1 MELVRKL
8 EKAFRPRL
16 ILVKHFFKRLF
27 LNETVFFEEQ
37 MIQKIIGLIAILSIF
52 PAYIADSLLF
62 VYLLVPERGTAWVET
77 AFFTTLIMLLVG
89 LITLFEWEVIFL
101 DRQDYSNLG
110 PLPVRPL
117 MVFSAK
123 FISLIMFIGMFAVGI
138 NSLSSIVF
146 AMYLGQSRGYGLIS
160 AAVLLLV
167 HLVVM
172 LAAASFIF
180 FALALL
186 FGLFNILLRAKI
198 FQRLSEIIRFGLI
211 VAHIFIIYF
220 FVIDARWIQDKFTS
234 IQALKENPTNFMM
247 NFPPLWFTGLYR
259 VLMGSREVF
268 FRKLADRAFLAL
280 TIVIAAYFFITLISY
295 SRYLRKISPEGKKHR
310 RPSLLRKI
318 FEPFLNLT
326 ILRNQVERAVF
337 WFYHGVFSRSR
348 MHRNRIMSYLG
359 VGLGITMIMLAA
371 TGKYFWKYQ
380 SGNMLSLPLVL
391 NFFLLAGIKEASSL
405 PVNWSANW
413 VFMASEGSEK
423 WPYFSAFR
431 KSVFLFYLLPLYLS
445 LFVFYSFLWGWRKSG
460 FHCLYDLVFAVLLME
475 ILFFRQGKFPF
486 ACSYLPGKSQIH
498 YLWLVYLLS
507 FLAYI
512 FIPRWLEEDILS
524 GTVRLLIFLAVFF
537 LLFAGLWIYH
547 KIYFYPKQSLIYED
561 NPEPSVTE
569 LFHAV

>member
-1 MELVRKL
+1 
-8 EKAFRPRL
+8 
-16 ILVKHFFKRLF
+16 
-27 LNETVFFEEQ
+27 
-37 MIQKIIGLIAILSIF
+37 MIQKTIGLIAILSIF

-77 AFFTTLIMLLVG
+77 AFFTTLIMLLIG

-117 MVFSAK
+117 TVFSAK

-146 AMYLGQSRGYGLIS
+146 AMYLGQSRGYGLAS
-160 AAVLLLV
+160 AAMLLLV

-172 LAAASFIF
+172 LAAGSFIF
-180 FALALL
+180 FALALV

-198 FQRLSEIIRFGLI
+198 FQRLSEIIRLGLI

-220 FVIDARWIQDKFTS
+220 FVLDTTWIFKKFKD
-234 IQALKENPTNFMM
+234 IQALKENPTTFMM

-268 FRKLADRAFLAL
+268 FKKLAYKAVLAL
-280 TIVIAAYFFITLISY
+280 TIVIAAYFFITLVSY
-295 SRYLRKISPEGKKHR
+295 SRYLRKVLPEGKKHLWPSMLR
-310 RPSLLRKI
+310 RI
-318 FEPFLNLT
+318 AEPVLNLT

-359 VGLGITMIMLAA
+359 VGLGLTMIMLTA

-391 NFFLLAGIKEASSL
+391 TFFLLINIKDASSL

-413 VFMASEGSEK
+413 VFVTSEGPGK

-431 KSVFLFYLLPLYLS
+431 KVVFLFYLLPLYLS

-460 FHCLYDLVFAVLLME
+460 LHCLYDLVFAVFFDGNTFLPAAQ
-475 ILFFRQGKFPF
+475 ISFCLF
-486 ACSYLPGKSQIH
+486 LPAREKP
-498 YLWLVYLLS
+498 
-507 FLAYI
+507 A
-512 FIPRWLEEDILS
+512 
-524 GTVRLLIFLAVFF
+524 A
-537 LLFAGLWIYH
+537 
-547 KIYFYPKQSLIYED
+547 
-561 NPEPSVTE
+561 
-569 LFHAV
+569 